1 MLNFIAVFLIGV
13 GLSMDAFAVSICQGL
28 IPSGHNKKEMEKIA
42 LTFGLFQFG
51 MTFVGGIAGKI
62 LVPFVK
68 NYEHI
73 IPCVIFCGIAI
84 FMAKEGWEHR
94 NNSCEVVSQLDGF
107 KTLFLLGVATSID
120 ALFIGISFALQVN
133 YPLFLAS
140 VLIGCTTFI
149 ISAIGYYF
157 GKSFSD
163 ISKNKAYYLG
173 SVLLFGLG
181 IHSLVG

>member
-1 MLNFIAVFLIGV
+1 MIRRPPRSTLFPYTTLFR
-13 GLSMDAFAVSICQGL
+13 S
-28 IPSGHNKKEMEKIA
+28 

-107 KTLFLLGVATSID
+107 KTLFLLDRKSTRLNSSHAN
-120 ALFIGISFALQVN
+120 ISYAVFCL
-133 YPLFLAS
+133 
-140 VLIGCTTFI
+140 
-149 ISAIGYYF
+149 
-157 GKSFSD
+157 K
-163 ISKNKAYYLG
+163 KKR
-173 SVLLFGLG
+173 
-181 IHSLVG
+181 H